1 MKKNLTRI
9 IITAICMLLAFW
21 FLYPTYQNYSIN
33 KDLLGL
39 TGEDSIKYINENTES
54 IKRSLKNRLK
64 LGLDLK
70 GGMYVVLDVDVVKL
84 LEELAN
90 PKAKDEI
97 FTQSLNEVSEQISMS
112 EEPVL
117 KLFSANLKT
126 KGKNLLSY
134 YGDTRQDEAA
144 VEKDIQDKIDLAIE
158 GAVRTVRSRIDQYG
172 VAEPQIQTVGGK
184 RIIVELPGVSNAD
197 EVRKL
202 LRQTAILEFHLLQDM
217 NKVLKVMQDIDNKLA
232 SSDIKDS
239 LDLNDTSISKLNE
252 NLQDTSPV
260 QKSKEKISA
269 GDKEKKD
276 SAKTKKNVP
285 VKKDSI
291 KTKKDTT
298 GTKKDTSKSGD
309 TSTASDT
316 TGLDTNEQLTEEEF
330 LRKYP
335 FTSLFDLNYLQQA
348 GELITNAINKEKID
362 RILQREDI
370 KVLIPSDIL
379 FSWSAPRETGDE
391 YYVLYALRKEAELTG
406 KSLEDVRA
414 DIDPND
420 NRPKVSMEMNT
431 EGANEWSRITGAN
444 IGKRC
449 AIVLDGVVYSAPT
462 IQNKITGG
470 RSEIS
475 GIPTL
480 QDAKLIEIVLRAG
493 SLPAPLSIIE
503 ERTIGPSLGEDSI
516 RAGITSSIAALILV
530 AVFMVVYYR
539 TGGNVSVVALVI
551 NVLFIFGIMASFK
564 ATLTVPGIAGL
575 ILTIGM
581 AVDTNVLIYERIR
594 EEMKSGKPLR
604 TSVDIGYK
612 KALSAIIDSHLTTLI
627 TGLILY
633 QFGSGPIQGFALILI
648 FGLLSNLFT
657 AIIIT
662 HFIFDIMM
670 EKGYEPNF
678 G

>member
-1 MKKNLTRI
+1 MKKNLARI
-9 IITAICMLLAFW
+9 ILTVAFILLAAW
-21 FLYPTYQNYSIN
+21 FLYPTLSNYMIS
-33 KDLLGL
+33 KDLQNL
-39 TGEDSIKYINENTES
+39 TGEDSLKYVTENAEKIK
-54 IKRSLKNRLK
+54 KSLKNRLK

-70 GGMYVVLDVDVVKL
+70 GGMYVVLDVDVIKL

-90 PKAKDEI
+90 PKAKDEM
-97 FTQSLNEVSEQISMS
+97 FTQSMNEVAEQLKTS

-117 KLFSANLKT
+117 KLLSANLKS
-126 KGKNLLSY
+126 KGKNILSY
-134 YGDTRQDEAA
+134 FGDTRQEEAT
-144 VEKDIQDKIDLAIE
+144 VEKELQEKIDQAIE
-158 GAVRTVRSRIDQYG
+158 GAVRTVRSRVDQYG

-197 EVRKL
+197 EIRRL
-202 LRQTAILEFHLLQDM
+202 LKQTAVLQFHLLQDI
-217 NKVLKVMQDIDNKLA
+217 NKVIKVMQDIDKRLEL
-232 SSDIKDS
+232 SDIKDT
-239 LDLNDTSISKLNE
+239 LQTTDTSFTKLEGIQTDSTGISKS
-252 NLQDTSPV
+252 T
-260 QKSKEKISA
+260 EKTSA
-269 GDKEKKD
+269 GTKEKKD
-276 SAKTKKNVP
+276 TTKSKKET
-285 VKKDSI
+285 VKKDTT

-298 GTKKDTSKSGD
+298 GTKKDTSKSTD
-309 TSTASDT
+309 TSITADT
-316 TGLDTNEQLTEEEF
+316 TGLDTTAQMTQEEF
-330 LRKYP
+330 LKKYP
-335 FTSLFDLNYLQQA
+335 FTALFDLNYLQQA
-348 GELITNAINKEKID
+348 GELITNGVNKEKID
-362 RILQREDI
+362 RLLKREDI
-370 KVLIPSDIL
+370 QAIIPSDMI
-379 FSWSAPRETGDE
+379 FVWSASREAEED
-391 YYVLYALRKEAELTG
+391 YYILYALRKEAELTG
-406 KSLEDVRA
+406 KVLEEVRA
-414 DIDPND
+414 DMDPND
-420 NRPKVSMEMNT
+420 NRPKVSMVMNT
-431 EGANEWSRITGAN
+431 EGANEWARITGAN

-516 RAGITSSIAALILV
+516 RAGINSSIAALILV
-530 AVFMVVYYR
+530 AVFMIIYYR
-539 TGGNVSVVALVI
+539 MGGNVSVVALVI
-551 NVLFIFGIMASFK
+551 NVLFVFGIMASFK

-575 ILTIGM
+575 ILSIGM

-594 EEMKSGKPLR
+594 EELKSGKPLR

-612 KALSAIIDSHLTTLI
+612 KALSAIIDSHLTSII
-627 TGLILY
+627 TGVILY

-662 HFIFDIMM
+662 HFIFDIMI

>member
-9 IITAICMLLAFW
+9 IITVICILLAVW
-21 FLYPTYQNYSIN
+21 FLYPTFQNYSFN
-33 KDLLGL
+33 KDLQGL
-39 TGEDSIKYINENTES
+39 TGEDSIKYINENAES
-54 IKRSLKNRLK
+54 IKKSLKNRLK

-70 GGMYVVLDVDVVKL
+70 GGMYVVLDVDVIKL

-97 FTQSLNEVSEQISMS
+97 FTQSLNEVAEQIAVS

-117 KLFSANLKT
+117 KVFSANLKT

-134 YGDTRQDEAA
+134 YGDTRQDEST
-144 VEKDIQDKIDLAIE
+144 VENEIQEKIDQAIE

-172 VAEPQIQTVGGK
+172 VAEPQIQTVAGK

-197 EVRKL
+197 EVRRL
-202 LRQTAILEFHLLQDM
+202 LKQTAILEFHLLQDI

-232 SSDIKDS
+232 SSDIRDS
-239 LDLNDTSISKLNE
+239 LFLNDTSVTALNE
-252 NLQDTSPV
+252 ISQDSSAL
-260 QKSKEKISA
+260 QKSTEKKSA
-269 GDKEKKD
+269 GDKGKKD
-276 SAKTKKNVP
+276 SAKSKKEISV
-285 VKKDSI
+285 
-291 KTKKDTT
+291 KKDTT
-298 GTKKDTSKSGD
+298 KTEKDTSKSND
-309 TSTASDT
+309 TSAASDT
-316 TGLDTNEQLTEEEF
+316 TDIDTSEQLTQEEF
-330 LRKYP
+330 LQKYP

-348 GELITNAINKEKID
+348 GELITNAVNKEKIN

-370 KVLIPSDIL
+370 KVLIPNDIL
-379 FSWSAPRETGDE
+379 FSWSAPRESGEE
-391 YYVLYALRKEAELTG
+391 YYILYALRKEAELTG
-406 KSLEDVRA
+406 KALEEVRA

-516 RAGITSSIAALILV
+516 RAGIISSIAALVLV
-530 AVFMVVYYR
+530 AIFMIVYYKI
-539 TGGNVSVVALVI
+539 GGTVSVVALMI
-551 NVLFIFGIMASFK
+551 NVLFVFGILASFK

-575 ILTIGM
+575 ILSIGM

-594 EEMKSGKPLR
+594 EELKSGKPLK
-604 TSVDIGYK
+604 TSIDIGYK
-612 KALSAIIDSHLTTLI
+612 KAFSAIIDSHLTSLI
-627 TGLILY
+627 TGVILY

-662 HFIFDIMM
+662 HILFDLMT